1 MMKRLTIFLATLLA
15 MTAAIVTTG
24 QAQEVWGAVATDN
37 ERLFGVAAGMATREA
52 AETSALAEC
61 GPLACQIRM
70 TAQQRCIAYA
80 HSDNGQ
86 ASGFGAAPSKQA
98 AEQTAWNECNA
109 RVPSNSCTIRG
120 ARCFE

>member
-1 MMKRLTIFLATLLA
+1 MMKRLTILLTGLLMMTGAAATA
-15 MTAAIVTTG
+15 

-37 ERLFGVAAGMATREA
+37 ERLFGVSAGMATREA
-52 AETSALAEC
+52 AETSALADC
-61 GPLACQIRM
+61 GPLECKIRM

-86 ASGFGAAPSKQA
+86 ASGYGAAPTRQA
-98 AEQTAWNECNA
+98 AEQSAWNECNA
-109 RVPSNSCTIRG
+109 RVPSNSCTIRS

>member
-1 MMKRLTIFLATLLA
+1 MIKRLAILLATFLA
-15 MTAAIVTTG
+15 MTATAR
-24 QAQEVWGAVATDN
+24 AQEVWGAVATDN
-37 ERLFGVAAGMATREA
+37 ERLFGVSTGMATREA

-70 TAQQRCIAYA
+70 SAQQRCIAYA

-86 ASGFGAAPSKQA
+86 ASGYGAASSKQA
-98 AEQTAWNECNA
+98 AEQSAWNECTA
-109 RVPSNSCTIRG
+109 RVPSNSCTIRS

>member
-1 MMKRLTIFLATLLA
+1 MTKRIVTLLATLLA
-15 MTAAIVTTG
+15 TTAAAPA

-37 ERLFGVAAGMATREA
+37 ERLFGVSTGMASREA

-61 GPLACQIRM
+61 GPLACTTRM
-70 TAQQRCIAYA
+70 AAPQRCIAYA

-86 ASGFGAAPSKQA
+86 ASGYGAAPSRNE
-98 AEQTAWNECNA
+98 AEQSAWNECNA
-109 RVPSNSCTIRG
+109 RVPSNSCTIRS

>member
-1 MMKRLTIFLATLLA
+1 MIKRLTILLATYLA
-15 MTAAIVTTG
+15 TTAPIMVTA

-37 ERLFGVAAGMATREA
+37 ERLFGVAVGMATREA

-61 GPLACQIRM
+61 GPLECRIRM

-86 ASGFGAAPSKQA
+86 ASGYGAAPTRQA
-98 AEQTAWNECNA
+98 AEQSAWNECNA
-109 RVPSNSCTIRG
+109 RVPSNSCTIRS